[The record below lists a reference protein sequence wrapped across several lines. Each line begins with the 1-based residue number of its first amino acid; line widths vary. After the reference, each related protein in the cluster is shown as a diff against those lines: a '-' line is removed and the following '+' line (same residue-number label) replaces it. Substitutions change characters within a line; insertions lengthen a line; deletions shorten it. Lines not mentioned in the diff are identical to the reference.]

1 MYRRALALRRAL
13 QRPDAT
19 VTWLSV
25 DDRELLHFRRAGGWE
40 CFVNFGTQHKPLPGG
55 EVLISSGLLD
65 GRTAP
70 PESTTWLR
78 GVCDEYR
85 AP

>member
-1 MYRRALALRRAL
+1 MYRRALALRRVL
-13 QRPDAT
+13 QRPDAA
-19 VTWLSV
+19 VTLLSV
-25 DDRELLHFRRAGGWE
+25 DDREMLHFRRAGGWE
-40 CFVNFGTQHKPLPGG
+40 CFMNFSTGHKPLPAG

-78 GVCDEYR
+78 GVGDE
-85 AP
+85 